1 LVSIRRRKSI
11 AAYSTNDYELNEMN
25 ITDLTHAFGNNEISP
40 RDLISS
46 LQSLFDSREPEV
58 SAFIPEPNRFD
69 RLLKDAEELVK
80 KYPDVN
86 NRPPLFGMT
95 VGVKDIF
102 HVNGFT
108 TQAGSKL
115 PADELQGDEAASVTL
130 LKNAGALIMGK
141 TVTTEFAYF
150 SPGPTRNPHNPN
162 HTPGGSS
169 SGSAAAI
176 GAGMCNITLGTQTIG
191 SVIRPAAF
199 CGAVGF
205 KPTYE
210 RISRAGVIPLSPTFD
225 HIGTFTENVATAKQ
239 VAEVLLKN
247 WGLENSTR
255 KPTLGVP
262 EGTYLTNAS
271 DYARTCFDNL
281 CSVLA
286 SAGYDIRRVQIMDD
300 FQIIR
305 DRHDAIM
312 SYDASQ
318 VHKDWFAKHE
328 ILYSSKFSDL
338 IKRGQQFSNS
348 PISSLLSL
356 LSARDSF
363 RASITQTM
371 TDYNIDLWLCPPAIG
386 PAPKGLDSTG
396 DPVMC
401 LPWTQIGFP
410 AINIPATKN
419 EDNLPMG
426 LQLVGKWNS
435 DESLLAWA
443 EEIEKVVR
451 KI

>member
-11 AAYSTNDYELNEMN
+11 AAYSTNGYELNEMN
-25 ITDLTHAFGNNEISP
+25 ITDLTHAFGNDEISP

-102 HVNGFT
+102 HVNGFI

-115 PADELQGDEAASVTL
+115 PADELQGDEAASVTQ

-150 SPGPTRNPHNPN
+150 TPGPTHNPHNRE

-169 SGSAAAI
+169 SGSAAAV
-176 GAGMCNITLGTQTIG
+176 GAGLCSLSLGTQTIG

-199 CGAVGF
+199 CGVVGF

-210 RISRAGVIPLSPTFD
+210 RVSRNGVIPLSPTFD
-225 HIGTFTENVATAKQ
+225 HIGTFTNDVAMAKQ
-239 VAEVLLKN
+239 VASMVIGN
-247 WGLENSTR
+247 WGIVIEER
-255 KPTLGVP
+255 KPVLGIP
-262 EGTYLTNAS
+262 EGPYLDCASKEGLAHFENMCKLLSTNYELRS
-271 DYARTCFDNL
+271 IQ
-281 CSVLA
+281 V
-286 SAGYDIRRVQIMDD
+286 MDD
-300 FQIIR
+300 FQQIR
-305 DRHDAIM
+305 TRHDAIM

-318 VHKDWFAKHE
+318 VHKEWFAKHE
-328 ILYSSKFSDL
+328 SVYSSKFSDL
-338 IKRGQQFSNS
+338 IHRGQQFSNS
-348 PISSLLSL
+348 PISNLQSHLEQ
-356 LSARDSF
+356 RDRF
-363 RASITQTM
+363 REAITQTM

-410 AINIPATKN
+410 AINIPTTKN

-426 LQLVGKWNS
+426 LQLVGKWND

-451 KI
+451 AI

>member
-11 AAYSTNDYELNEMN
+11 AAYSTNGYELNEMN
-25 ITDLTHAFGNNEISP
+25 ITDLTHAFGNDEISP

-80 KYPDVN
+80 KYPDPN

-102 HVNGFT
+102 HVDGFV

-115 PADELQGDEAASVTL
+115 PADELQGAEAASVTQ

-150 SPGPTRNPHNPN
+150 TPGPTHNPHNRE

-169 SGSAAAI
+169 SGSAAAV
-176 GAGMCNITLGTQTIG
+176 GAGLCSLSLGTQTIG

-199 CGAVGF
+199 CGVVGF

-210 RISRAGVIPLSPTFD
+210 RVSRNGVIPLSPTFD
-225 HIGTFTENVATAKQ
+225 HIGTFTNDVAMAKQ
-239 VAEVLLKN
+239 VASMVIGN
-247 WGLENSTR
+247 WGIVIEER
-255 KPTLGVP
+255 KPVLGIP
-262 EGTYLTNAS
+262 EGPYLDCASKEGLAHFENMCKLLSTNYELRS
-271 DYARTCFDNL
+271 IQ
-281 CSVLA
+281 V
-286 SAGYDIRRVQIMDD
+286 MDD
-300 FQIIR
+300 FQQIR
-305 DRHDAIM
+305 TRHDAIM

-318 VHKDWFAKHE
+318 VHKEWFAKHE
-328 ILYSSKFSDL
+328 SVYSSKFSDL
-338 IKRGQQFSNS
+338 IHRGQQFSNS
-348 PISSLLSL
+348 PISNLQSHLEQ
-356 LSARDSF
+356 RDRF
-363 RASITQTM
+363 REAITQTM

-410 AINIPATKN
+410 AINIPTTKN

-426 LQLVGKWNS
+426 LQLVGKWND

-451 KI
+451 AI

>member
-1 LVSIRRRKSI
+1 MNQNELTQAFRAGELSI
-11 AAYSTNDYELNEMN
+11 TNYISQIENQFEN
-25 ITDLTHAFGNNEISP
+25 I
-40 RDLISS
+40 
-46 LQSLFDSREPEV
+46 EPAV
-58 SAFIPEPNRFD
+58 LSFIPKPNRFE
-69 RLLKDAEELVK
+69 RLQTEAEELIK
-80 KYPDVN
+80 KYPDAN

-102 HVNGFT
+102 HVKGFT

-115 PADELQGDEAASVTL
+115 PAEDLQGSEAASVTK
-130 LKNAGALIMGK
+130 LKNAGALILGK

-150 SPGPTRNPHNPN
+150 TPGPTRNPHNPN

-169 SGSAAAI
+169 SGSAAAV
-176 GAGMCNITLGTQTIG
+176 GAGLCPIALGTQTIG

-210 RISRAGVIPLSPTFD
+210 RISREGVIPLSATFD
-225 HIGTFTENVATAKQ
+225 HVGFFTPNVETAKR
-239 VAEVLLKN
+239 VAAVLLED
-247 WGLENSTR
+247 WRIGELEVTTR

-262 EGTYLTNAS
+262 TGRYLESAS
-271 DYARTCFDNL
+271 DYALACFNDL
-281 CSVLA
+281 CHALA
-286 SAGYDIRRVQIMDD
+286 QAGYEIRRVQVMDD
-300 FQIIR
+300 FDEIKS
-305 DRHDAIM
+305 RHDAIM
-312 SYDASQ
+312 SYDAAQ
-318 VHKDWFAKHE
+318 VHKEWFAKHE
-328 ILYSSKFSDL
+328 ILYSPKLSDL
-338 IKRGQQFSNS
+338 IRRGQQITNYQLF
-348 PISSLLSL
+348 LQ
-356 LSARDSF
+356 ARDAF
-363 RASITQTM
+363 RASIIQTM
-371 TDYNIDLWLCPPAIG
+371 SDNQIDLWICPPAIG

-396 DPVMC
+396 DPAMC

-410 AINIPATKN
+410 AVNIPTTKN